1 MGCGP
6 SNDPKVAVADS
17 NSSNRNKNKKSNN
30 QNKNGFKEVQLR
42 NNQSYNQST
51 NQLEPISNHFCF
63 L

>member
-17 NSSNRNKNKKSNN
+17 HSSNRNKKSNN
-30 QNKNGFKEVQLR
+30 QNKNGFKEVQLK

-51 NQLEPISNHFCF
+51 NRLEPISKICCN
-63 L
+63 